1 MDYLRVELP
10 LYFQPNYLNA
20 YTQSSYSTD
29 LVLLFY
35 QPHYMKNPRKFLWM
49 LCFISAYTFGQE
61 IQITNIQMKGEDI
74 SVTYNLI
81 DERIDRSYSIHL
93 YNSQDNFIEPVK
105 LVKGDVGVDI
115 SVGPNKTITWKAK
128 EELGADF
135 TGGMKLEIKGQIYVP
150 FVELDGI
157 EENMI
162 IKRGQPT
169 DLVWFGGRGDNI
181 LNVEL
186 YRGDQLIKSFEELP
200 NTGSASLTIPTN
212 VPPGEGY
219 LFRISDSRNRD
230 EVVFSNQFIIQR
242 KIPLLPKI
250 GAGTFLTIGGYL
262 LIKSLI
268 PENVPDIPEPPTP
281 ER

>member
-1 MDYLRVELP
+1 
-10 LYFQPNYLNA
+10 
-20 YTQSSYSTD
+20 
-29 LVLLFY
+29 
-35 QPHYMKNPRKFLWM
+35 MKNTRKLLWVF
-49 LCFISAYTFGQE
+49 CFISAYVNAQE
-61 IQITNIQMKGEDI
+61 IQITNIQKKGEDI

-93 YNSQDNFIEPVK
+93 YTSQDNFIQPVK

-157 EENMI
+157 EEDMI
-162 IKRGQPT
+162 IKRGKPT

-181 LNVEL
+181 LSVEL
-186 YRGDQLIKSFEELP
+186 YRADQLVKSFEELP
-200 NTGSASLTIPTN
+200 NTGSASLVIPTN
-212 VPPGEGY
+212 VKPGDNY
-219 LFRISDSRNRD
+219 MYRISDSRNRD
-230 EVVFSNQFIIQR
+230 EVVFSNKFIVQR
-242 KIPLLPKI
+242 KIPLIPKI
-250 GAGTFLTIGGYL
+250 AGGTFISIAGYF

-268 PENVPDIPEPPTP
+268 PVVEPDISVPPTP

>member
-1 MDYLRVELP
+1 
-10 LYFQPNYLNA
+10 
-20 YTQSSYSTD
+20 
-29 LVLLFY
+29 
-35 QPHYMKNPRKFLWM
+35 
-49 LCFISAYTFGQE
+49 
-61 IQITNIQMKGEDI
+61 MKGDDI

-81 DERIDRSYSIHL
+81 DERLDRSYSIHL
-93 YNSQDNFIEPVK
+93 YTSEDNFIQPVS

-135 TGGMKLEIKGQIYVP
+135 AGGMKLEIKGQIYVP
-150 FVELDGI
+150 FIELDGI

-162 IKRGQPT
+162 IKRGKPT

-186 YRGDQLIKSFEELP
+186 YRGEQMIKSFEELP

-212 VPPGEGY
+212 VKPGENY
-219 LFRISDSRNRD
+219 VYRISDSRNRD
-230 EVVFSNQFIIQR
+230 EVVYSNNFVIQR
-242 KIPLLPKI
+242 KIPLIPKI
-250 GAGTFLTIGGYL
+250 ALGTFLGVSGYF

-268 PENVPDIPEPPTP
+268 PVNVPDISEPPLP
-281 ER
+281 IR